1 MAEPY
6 LQPVAA
12 FVAVYVSIS
21 PHTNHFVIC
30 TILAFLKIAV
40 RQIFVLGGI
49 GLKCLFI
56 YLLFMKEQEIFQMHI
71 VTHPERYDIARML
84 LETSGMFIGEIA
96 KKLGYDTNVTNFH
109 LRILERYGFIETKL
123 RDTGKETPVMAR
135 FATPTELLY
144 KMKTFITDL
153 A

>member
-1 MAEPY
+1 
-6 LQPVAA
+6 
-12 FVAVYVSIS
+12 
-21 PHTNHFVIC
+21 
-30 TILAFLKIAV
+30 
-40 RQIFVLGGI
+40 
-49 GLKCLFI
+49 
-56 YLLFMKEQEIFQMHI
+56 MKEQEIFQMHV
-71 VTHPERYDIARML
+71 VTQPERYDIARML

-109 LRILERYGFIETKL
+109 LRVLERYGFIKTKL
-123 RDTGKETPVMAR
+123 KGTGKETPVMAR